1 MHKICAKYAPYV
13 QGAKQVQNR
22 SETGSVQSTQHLNT
36 HMKIQKSISYS
47 VFIGCKGN
55 IRYNSKIRVFGETG
69 KVHSTQYLN
78 TTVKCGRVH
87 STQYLSTNL
96 LPNAKS

>member
-36 HMKIQKSISYS
+36 NVKIQKSIYYS
-47 VFIGCKGN
+47 VFTGCKGN
-55 IRYNSKIRVFGETG
+55 ICYNSKVRIFVETG
-69 KVHSTQYLN
+69 KDYGTQRLY
-78 TTVKCGRVH
+78 TTVKCTQVRG
-87 STQYLSTNL
+87 TQYLST
-96 LPNAKS
+96 KSCTQR